1 MKTCTFIGHK
11 NASEKLEP
19 ILKLTIETLVLK
31 GITKFY
37 VGTHGS
43 FDNMVQKILTQ
54 LKLCYP
60 QIRYYVVL
68 AYLPKT
74 KADTKDYF
82 ETIYPDGLEKVPLRF
97 AITERNKWM
106 IKNSDYLVCYVN
118 NPFSNANKF
127 KEFAIKKGKQIIN
140 LQESNEVSI

>member
-1 MKTCTFIGHK
+1 MKSCTFIGHK

-19 ILKLTIETLVLK
+19 ILKSTIEALVLK

-43 FDNMVQKILTQ
+43 FDNMAQKILKQ
-54 LKLCYP
+54 LKLCHP
-60 QIRYYVVL
+60 QITYYIVL

-74 KADTKDYF
+74 RDDTEDYSK
-82 ETIYPDGLEKVPLRF
+82 TIYPNGLEKVPLRF
-97 AITERNKWM
+97 AITQRNKWM
-106 IKNSDYLVCYVN
+106 INNSDYLVCYVN
-118 NPFSNANKF
+118 HPFSNANKF

-140 LQESNEVSI
+140 LQESNEISI